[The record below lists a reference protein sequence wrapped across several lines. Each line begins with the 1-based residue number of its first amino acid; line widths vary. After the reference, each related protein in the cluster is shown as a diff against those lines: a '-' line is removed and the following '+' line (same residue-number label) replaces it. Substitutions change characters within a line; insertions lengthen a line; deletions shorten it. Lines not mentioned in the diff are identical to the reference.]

1 MEKLELIVDENTS
14 LFLYQEEDAQ
24 ELFELVDSNRNYF
37 KQWLPWLSYNTK
49 VEDTHQFILEGNANY
64 KKRVSLNLGIKYQ
77 DKIVGSVSF
86 NTINLIHKNDC
97 IGIILNLLKN
107 NIWNVYLNA
116 VFPKHSTKKNYYTNY
131 CKHHNLPLPIFNTSE
146 ISKGKI
152 IDSYKLAQLLN
163 YTFKETP

>member
-86 NTINLIHKNDC
+86 NTINLIHKNAE
-97 IGIILNLLKN
+97 IGYMLGQNCTGKGL
-107 NIWNVYLNA
+107 V
-116 VFPKHSTKKNYYTNY
+116 TKC
-131 CKHHNLPLPIFNTSE
+131 CKVLIEYGFEKLELPLNVLQ
-146 ISKGKI
+146 KI
-152 IDSYKLAQLLN
+152 
-163 YTFKETP
+163 